1 MSGRLPRTTRDVVL
15 TVLDVANVV
24 LLAGAAVA
32 AALLGE
38 LLLVA
43 LAVAI
48 AAMSFCVRRVSKLA
62 AELGDRA
69 LDVAQL
75 RRELD
80 SCETELAQAL
90 DELARRDITEGGE
103 R

>member
-1 MSGRLPRTTRDVVL
+1 VSGRLPRTTRDVVL
-15 TVLDVANVV
+15 TVLDVASVV

-48 AAMSFCVRRVSKLA
+48 AVMSFCVRRVSKLA

>member
-1 MSGRLPRTTRDVVL
+1 VL
-15 TVLDVANVV
+15 TVLDLTSVV
-24 LLAGAAVA
+24 LIAGVAVA
-32 AALLGE
+32 GVFIGE
-38 LLLVA
+38 PLVVA

-48 AAMSFCVRRVSKLA
+48 AVMSFCVRRVSKLA

-80 SCETELAQAL
+80 SCETELDAAL
-90 DELARRDITEGGE
+90 GELASRDTAEGGTHE
-103 R
+103 